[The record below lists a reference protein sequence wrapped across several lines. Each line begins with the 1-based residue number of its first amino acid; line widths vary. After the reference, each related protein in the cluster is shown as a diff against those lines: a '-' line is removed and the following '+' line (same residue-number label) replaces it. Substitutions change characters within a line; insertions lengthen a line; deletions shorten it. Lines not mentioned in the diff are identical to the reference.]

1 MESSIFEFYNDISF
15 NWNFEK
21 NKKQTNLGKG
31 KCGGEKDQDQW
42 ASFLT
47 STPLQQ
53 ASSQDAIDNQ
63 NACSSQLFAQP
74 YQGTHQKH
82 LWSSKDSWGIP
93 SKNKKKTKKKE
104 IPY

>member
-82 LWSSKDSWGIP
+82 L
-93 SKNKKKTKKKE
+93 
-104 IPY
+104 